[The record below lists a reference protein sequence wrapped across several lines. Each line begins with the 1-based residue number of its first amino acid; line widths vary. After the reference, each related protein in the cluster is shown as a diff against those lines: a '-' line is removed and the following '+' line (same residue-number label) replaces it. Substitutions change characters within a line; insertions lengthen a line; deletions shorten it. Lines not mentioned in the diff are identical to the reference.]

1 MQYVLMFVDRPHLRD
16 AVPPERL
23 EKVYGEI
30 YQWFETQYAAGHIA
44 NGGAE
49 LQPPETATTLHAA
62 SQGEPVVADGPFSEA
77 KEVIGGFTVIEVPDH
92 DTAVSVA
99 RTWPG
104 LQTPGVSVELRPI
117 VDHSDDVQPAMQ
129 S

>member
-1 MQYVLMFVDRPHLRD
+1 MQYVLMFVDRPELRE
-16 AVPPERL
+16 AVSPERL

-30 YQWFETQYAAGHIA
+30 YGWFEQQYAAGHIA

-62 SQGEPVVADGPFSEA
+62 DGAEPLVVDGPFSEA

-92 DTAVSVA
+92 DTAVTVA

-117 VDHSDDVQPAMQ
+117 VDHSDMTQPV
-129 S
+129 

>member
-1 MQYVLMFVDRPHLRD
+1 MQYVMMFVDRPHLRQ

-30 YQWFETQYAAGHIA
+30 YAWFEEQYAAGRIA

-49 LQPPETATTLHAA
+49 LQPPETATSVHAPD
-62 SQGEPVVADGPFSEA
+62 SGEAGEAVIVDGPFSEA
-77 KEVIGGFTVIEVPDH
+77 KEVIGGFTVLEVPDH
-92 DTAVSVA
+92 ATAVSVA

-104 LQTPGVSVELRPI
+104 LKTPGVTVELRPA
-117 VDHSDDVQPAMQ
+117 VDHSDVGTG
-129 S
+129 